1 MITLY
6 NSETGHNLSGYLLIA
21 LILLPVIWLYI
32 RIHKKEKAHKQQ
44 IIAEMEQL
52 VTLPPVDAVYATVM
66 KKDVFMEKN
75 VESVEKIVRTHQLV
89 YTVQFLTDSGEIT
102 EHSVP
107 AELYDYITIGQK
119 GILATVDGEF
129 FDFDNGEEIN
139 I

>member
-44 IIAEMEQL
+44 IIAEMEQP
-52 VTLPPVDAVYATVM
+52 VTLPPVDAVYATVL
-66 KKDVFMEKN
+66 KKDVFMEKK
-75 VESVEKIVRTHQLV
+75 VHMHQLV
-89 YTVQFLTDSGEIT
+89 YSVQFLTDSGET
-102 EHSVP
+102 VEYSVP
-107 AELYDYITIGQK
+107 EELYDYITIGQK

-129 FDFDNGEEIN
+129 FDFGDGEEIN